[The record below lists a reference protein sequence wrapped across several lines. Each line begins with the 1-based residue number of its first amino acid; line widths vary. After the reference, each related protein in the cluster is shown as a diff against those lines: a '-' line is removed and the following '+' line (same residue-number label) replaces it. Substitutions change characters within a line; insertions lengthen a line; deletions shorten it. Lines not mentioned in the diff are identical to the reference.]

1 MRYFNNDYNE
11 VCHPAILKAL
21 VENAGAQMPGYSA
34 DSLCAEAAELIR
46 QKCDAPNAAV
56 HFLVGGTQTNLTV
69 IAASLR
75 PHQGVIAA
83 ESGHINV
90 HETGAIEATGHKVIL
105 LPSKDGKV
113 DPALAEKIIDSQ
125 SLSMDAEHIV
135 QPKMIYISNPTE
147 YGTLY
152 SLAELKALRE
162 LCKEKG
168 LYLFVD
174 GARMGYGLAA
184 KGNDI
189 TLADYAK
196 YTDAFYIG
204 GTKVGAMFGEAVVIS
219 NPAIAEDFRYLMKQR
234 GGMLAKGWLLG
245 LQFKTLFENDLY
257 FEISAHANK
266 MADKIRKCLEDWN
279 PSLLGSTNQVFVTL
293 PDELLDELGKD
304 FTFATWEKANKH
316 MTTVRFCTSWATK
329 EEDVDALCEKIS
341 KLSYAI
347 TLKAFER
354 GETVG

>member
-11 VCHPAILKAL
+11 VCHPVILSAL
-21 VENAGAQMPGYSA
+21 AENAGVQMPGYSS
-34 DSLCAEAAELIR
+34 DTYCSEAAELIR
-46 QKCDAPNAAV
+46 KKCDAPNAAV

-69 IAASLR
+69 IAAALR

-90 HETGAIEATGHKVIL
+90 HETGAIEATGHKVII

-113 DPALAEKIIDSQ
+113 DPALAKKVVESQ

-152 SLAELKALRE
+152 SLAELQELSA

-168 LYLFVD
+168 LFLFVD

-196 YTDAFYIG
+196 YSDAFYIG
-204 GTKVGAMFGEAVVIS
+204 GTKVGAMFGEAVVIP

-257 FEISAHANK
+257 FAISAHADQ
-266 MADKIRKCLEDWN
+266 MADKLRKALTD
-279 PSLLGSTNQVFVTL
+279 LGYELYLPGTTNQVFVTL
-293 PDELLDELGKD
+293 PDKLLNELGKE
-304 FTFATWEKANKH
+304 FTFAIWEKVDEAH
-316 MTTVRFCTSWATK
+316 TTVRFCTSWATTD
-329 EEDVDALCEKIS
+329 ENVDALCAALKNLS
-341 KLSYAI
+341 KC
-347 TLKAFER
+347 
-354 GETVG
+354 

>member
-11 VCHPAILKAL
+11 VCHPAILNAL
-21 VENAGAQMPGYSA
+21 AENSGVQMPGYSA
-34 DSLCAEAAELIR
+34 DTYCSEAAELIR
-46 QKCDAPNAAV
+46 KKCNAPNAAV

-90 HETGAIEATGHKVIL
+90 HETGAIEATGHKVII

-113 DPALAEKIIDSQ
+113 NPALAEKVIESQ

-152 SLAELKALRE
+152 SLAELKALSA

-168 LYLFVD
+168 LFLFVD

-196 YTDAFYIG
+196 YSDAFYIG
-204 GTKVGAMFGEAVVIS
+204 GTKVGAMFGEAVVIP

-257 FEISAHANK
+257 FTISAHADK
-266 MADKIRKCLEDWN
+266 MADKIRETLTD
-279 PSLLGSTNQVFVTL
+279 LGYALYLPGTTNQVFVTL
-293 PDELLDELGKD
+293 PDKMLKELGKE
-304 FTFATWEKANKH
+304 FTFAIWEKADEEN
-316 MTTVRFCTSWATK
+316 TTVRFCTSWATND
-329 EEDVDALCEKIS
+329 ENVDALCTALKN
-341 KLSYAI
+341 LS
-347 TLKAFER
+347 E
-354 GETVG
+354 

>member
-11 VCHPAILKAL
+11 ACHPAILQAL
-21 VENAGAQMPGYSA
+21 AENTGVQMPGYSA
-34 DSLCAEAAELIR
+34 DILCNEAAGLIR
-46 QKCDAPNAAV
+46 NACAAPNAAV

-75 PHQGVIAA
+75 PYQGVIAA

-90 HETGAIEATGHKVIL
+90 HETGAIEATGHKVII
-105 LPSKDGKV
+105 LPSQDGKV
-113 DPALAEKIIDSQ
+113 SPVLAEQVIKSQ

-152 SLAELKALRE
+152 SLAELKELYA
-162 LCKEKG
+162 LCKATG

-184 KGNDI
+184 DGNDI

-245 LQFKTLFENDLY
+245 LQFKTLFENNLY
-257 FEISAHANK
+257 FEISAWADK
-266 MADKIRKCLEDWN
+266 MADRIRKTLTD
-279 PSLLGSTNQVFVTL
+279 LGYQLYLPGTTNQVFVTL
-293 PDELLDELGKD
+293 PDQLLESLSEE
-304 FTFATWEKANKH
+304 FTFATWEKADADH
-316 MTTVRFCTSWATK
+316 TTVRFCTSWATTEK
-329 EEDVDALCEKIS
+329 NVEALCDALK
-341 KLSYAI
+341 KLSN
-347 TLKAFER
+347 
-354 GETVG
+354 

>member
-1 MRYFNNDYNE
+1 MMRYFNNDYNE
-11 VCHPAILKAL
+11 ICHPEILKAFA
-21 VENAGAQMPGYSA
+21 ENAGMQMPGYSA
-34 DSLCAEAAELIR
+34 DACCAEAVELIR
-46 QKCDAPNAAV
+46 KKCDAPNAAV

-90 HETGAIEATGHKVIL
+90 HETGAIEATGHKVII

-113 DPALAEKIIDSQ
+113 DPALAAQVIESQ

-152 SLAELKALRE
+152 SLAELKE
-162 LCKEKG
+162 LHDLCAAKG

-184 KGNDI
+184 DGNDI

-196 YTDAFYIG
+196 YTDVFYIG
-204 GTKVGAMFGEAVVIS
+204 GTKVGAMFGEAVVIP
-219 NPAIAEDFRYLMKQR
+219 NPAIAEDFRYLMKQK

-257 FEISAHANK
+257 FTISAQADK
-266 MADKIRKCLEDWN
+266 MADKIRKTLTE
-279 PSLLGSTNQVFVTL
+279 LGYELYLPGVTNQVFTTL
-293 PDELLDELGKD
+293 PDKLLKELGKE
-304 FTFATWEKANKH
+304 FTFATWEKTDADH
-316 MTTVRFCTSWATK
+316 TTVRFCTSWATT
-329 EEDVDALCEKIS
+329 EENVTALCNTLRNLS
-341 KLSYAI
+341 K
-347 TLKAFER
+347 
-354 GETVG
+354 

>member
-1 MRYFNNDYNE
+1 MRFFNNDYNE
-11 VCHPAILKAL
+11 VCHPEILRAFS
-21 VENAGAQMPGYSA
+21 ENAGVQMPGYSA
-34 DSLCAEAAELIR
+34 DTYCSEAAALIR
-46 QKCDAPNAAV
+46 HECEAPDAAV

-90 HETGAIEATGHKVIL
+90 HETGAIEATGHKVIT
-105 LPSKDGKV
+105 LPSEDGKV
-113 DPALAEKIIDSQ
+113 DPLLAAKVIESQ

-152 SLAELKALRE
+152 SLAELKELFAL
-162 LCKEKG
+162 CQEKG

-219 NPAIAEDFRYLMKQR
+219 NPAIAEDFRYLIKQR

-245 LQFKTLFENDLY
+245 LQFKTLFQEGLY
-257 FEISAHANK
+257 YKISAHADQ
-266 MADKIRKCLEDWN
+266 MADKIRKTLSD
-279 PSLLGSTNQVFVTL
+279 LGYELYLPGTTNQVFVTL
-293 PDELLDELGKD
+293 PDKLLQELGKE
-304 FTFATWEKANKH
+304 FTYATWEKADEDH
-316 MTTVRFCTSWATK
+316 TTVRFCTSWATND
-329 EEDVDALCEKIS
+329 ENVDALCKA
-341 KLSYAI
+341 LSDLSAD
-347 TLKAFER
+347 
-354 GETVG
+354 

>member
-11 VCHPAILKAL
+11 ICHPEILRAL
-21 VENAGAQMPGYSA
+21 AENAGVQMPGYSA
-34 DSLCAEAAELIR
+34 DSICAEATGLIR
-46 QKCDAPNAAV
+46 QRCDAPNAAV

-105 LPSKDGKV
+105 LPSEDGKV
-113 DPALAEKIIDSQ
+113 SAKLAAQIVDSQ

-152 SLAELKALRE
+152 SLAELKALSD
-162 LCKEKG
+162 LCKTKG

-184 KGNDI
+184 AGNNI
-189 TLADYAK
+189 TLTDYAK
-196 YTDAFYIG
+196 YCDVFYIG
-204 GTKVGAMFGEAVVIS
+204 GTKVGAMFGEAVVIP

-257 FEISAHANK
+257 YKISTHADQ
-266 MADKIRKCLEDWN
+266 MADKIRKTLID
-279 PSLLGSTNQVFVTL
+279 LGYQLYLPGTTNQVFVTL
-293 PDELLDELGKD
+293 PDKLLSELGKE
-304 FTFATWEKANKH
+304 FTFAVWEKPSENN
-316 MTTVRFCTSWATK
+316 TTVRFCTSWATTG
-329 EEDVDALCEKIS
+329 ENVNALCDALK
-341 KLSYAI
+341 KLSQ
-347 TLKAFER
+347 
-354 GETVG
+354 

>member
-21 VENAGAQMPGYSA
+21 AENAGTQMPGYSA
-34 DSLCAEAAELIR
+34 DSLCAEAAALIR
-46 QKCDAPNAAV
+46 KKCEAPNAAV

-90 HETGAIEATGHKVIL
+90 HETGAIEATGHKVIV

-113 DPALAEKIIDSQ
+113 DPILAAKVIDSQ

-152 SLAELKALRE
+152 SLAELKGLST

-184 KGNDI
+184 AGNDI

-196 YTDAFYIG
+196 YSDAFYIG

-219 NPAIAEDFRYLMKQR
+219 NPAIADDFRYLMKQR

-245 LQFKTLFENDLY
+245 LQFKTLFEKDLY
-257 FEISAHANK
+257 YQISAHADQ
-266 MADKIRKCLEDWN
+266 MADKIRNTLTG
-279 PSLLGSTNQVFVTL
+279 LGYELYLPGATNQVFVTL
-293 PDELLDELGKD
+293 PDKLLNELAKE
-304 FTFATWEKANKH
+304 FTFATWERADENH
-316 MTTVRFCTSWATK
+316 TTVRFCTSWATND
-329 EEDVDALCEKIS
+329 ENVDALCK
-341 KLSYAI
+341 
-347 TLKAFER
+347 TLKNLSEHELR
-354 GETVG
+354 IVI

>member
-11 VCHPAILKAL
+11 ACHPEILKAL
-21 VENAGAQMPGYSA
+21 AKNAGTQMPGYSA
-34 DSLCAEAAELIR
+34 DAYCAEAAGMIR
-46 QKCDAPNAAV
+46 KKCDAPNAAV
-56 HFLVGGTQTNLTV
+56 HFLMGGTQTNLTV

-83 ESGHINV
+83 ESGHINI

-105 LPSKDGKV
+105 VSSGDGKV
-113 DPALAEKIIDSQ
+113 DAALAAKIVASQ

-135 QPKMIYISNPTE
+135 QPKMVYISNPTE

-152 SLAELKALRE
+152 SLAELKALYD
-162 LCKEKG
+162 LCRKKG

-184 KGNDI
+184 KDNDI

-196 YTDAFYIG
+196 YTDVFYIG

-219 NPAIAEDFRYLMKQR
+219 NPAIAEDFRYLMKQK

-257 FEISAHANK
+257 FSISAHADK
-266 MADKIRKCLEDWN
+266 MADKIRRTLTD
-279 PSLLGSTNQVFVTL
+279 LGYELYLPGTTNQVFVTL
-293 PDELLDELGKD
+293 PDQMLSELGKK
-304 FTFATWEKANKH
+304 FTFAIWEKADENH
-316 MTTVRFCTSWATK
+316 TTVRFCTSWATTD
-329 EEDVDALCEKIS
+329 ENTDALC
-341 KLSYAI
+341 
-347 TLKAFER
+347 TAFKRLTE
-354 GETVG
+354 G

>member
-11 VCHPAILKAL
+11 VCHPAILRAL
-21 VENAGAQMPGYSA
+21 AENIGVQMPGYGA
-34 DSLCAEAAELIR
+34 DAYCSEAAELIR
-46 QKCDAPNAAV
+46 KKCDAPNAAV
-56 HFLVGGTQTNLTV
+56 YFLVGGTQTNLTV

-83 ESGHINV
+83 ETGHINV
-90 HETGAIEATGHKVIL
+90 HETGAIEATGHKVII

-113 DPALAEKIIDSQ
+113 DLMLAEKVIDSQ
-125 SLSMDAEHIV
+125 SLSVDAEHIV

-152 SLAELKALRE
+152 SLTELKALSA

-168 LYLFVD
+168 CFLFVD

-184 KGNDI
+184 KENDI

-196 YTDAFYIG
+196 YSDAFYIG
-204 GTKVGAMFGEAVVIS
+204 GTKVGAMFGEAVVIP

-257 FEISAHANK
+257 FTISAHADQ
-266 MADKIRKCLEDWN
+266 MADKIRKTLTD
-279 PSLLGSTNQVFVTL
+279 LGYELYLPGTTNQVFVTL
-293 PDELLDELGKD
+293 PDKLLNELGKE
-304 FTFATWEKANKH
+304 FTFAIWEKSDEIN
-316 MTTVRFCTSWATK
+316 TTVRFCASWATTN
-329 EEDVDALCEKIS
+329 ENVDALCIALKN
-341 KLSYAI
+341 LS
-347 TLKAFER
+347 E
-354 GETVG
+354 G